1 MGLEAA
7 GMTTAFQCE
16 IDKHARA
23 VLDHHWPTVPKW
35 DDVTTLTG
43 AYVLE
48 QTGGVD
54 IVAWGSPCQDL
65 SVAGQRAGLAGAKSG
80 LFHEGVRII
89 KELRELTNGK
99 CPTWS
104 LWENVPGA
112 LSSNG
117 GADFGQVL
125 WEMDEAGACFSE
137 WAVLDAQYFGVPQ
150 RRRRVFVASCFDSGT
165 AAGCSDPLFPVA
177 ESGGG
182 DSAKGGAKGKAVAG
196 ASADSVGEDGATLNP
211 VAVVEPVLAFDT
223 QFGSNANVFENQ
235 SPTLKASQQPPSALV
250 EPLIFQP
257 GSMLRLNARP
267 SDTTAPTLRAESKG
281 GDNQPY
287 VVQGEPLLIDGRR
300 VDDGRVYE
308 EPVQTLGARMG
319 TDGNNVPMVA
329 SPWAAADNGDGVLS
343 GSVTSKWRKGSG
355 GPAGDEHY
363 NLVVDDT
370 PQLAVRRLTP
380 LECERL
386 MGWPDHHTSTGIN
399 GPISDSQRYKMCGNG
414 VASPVAAWLGRVIL
428 NAGH

>member
-125 WEMDEAGACFSE
+125 YEMDEAGACFSE

-165 AAGCSDPLFPVA
+165 AAGCSDPLFPVT

-182 DSAKGGAKGKAVAG
+182 DSAKGGAEGEAVAG
-196 ASADSVGEDGATLNP
+196 ASAGSVGRDGRTTFVKADAIGFGHTQGLDIQ
-211 VAVVEPVLAFDT
+211 ASEEAF
-223 QFGSNANVFENQ
+223 
-235 SPTLKASQQPPSALV
+235 
-250 EPLIFQP
+250 
-257 GSMLRLNARP
+257 
-267 SDTTAPTLRAESKG
+267 PTLRMNGNGLAVAQTITDDST
-281 GDNQPY
+281 
-287 VVQGEPLLIDGRR
+287 VLI
-300 VDDGRVYE
+300 
-308 EPVQTLGARMG
+308 
-319 TDGNNVPMVA
+319 A
-329 SPWAAADNGDGVLS
+329 SPWAAADNGNGVLS
-343 GSVTSKWRKGSG
+343 GSVTSKWHKGSG